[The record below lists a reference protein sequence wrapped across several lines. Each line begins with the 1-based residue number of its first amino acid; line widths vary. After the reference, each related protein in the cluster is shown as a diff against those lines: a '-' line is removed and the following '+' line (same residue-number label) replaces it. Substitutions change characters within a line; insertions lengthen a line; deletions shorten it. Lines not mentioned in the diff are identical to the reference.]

1 MKRPLSNLRPFGPIA
16 DGSYLQESSILEARQ
31 TCSPEIKLELAETGS
46 EVNDQVFDLTNESKF
61 EIHDVY
67 VGRNEGQIGTREPL
81 TTTVKIIA
89 DEKEVALEDLN
100 HMVNLFESKF
110 TVFESDIAASVE
122 VDSSKVEDPFEGGEF
137 IEEPTE
143 VDR

>member
-1 MKRPLSNLRPFGPIA
+1 MERPLSDFRPFGPIA
-16 DGSYLQESSILEARQ
+16 DGSYLQESGILEARQ
-31 TCSPEIKLELAETGS
+31 TCSPEIKIELAETGS
-46 EVNDQVFDLTNESKF
+46 EVNDQVFDLTNKAKF
-61 EIHDVY
+61 EIHDVF

-81 TTTVKIIA
+81 TTTVQIIA

-122 VDSSKVEDPFEGGEF
+122 VDSSKIEDPFEGGEF

>member
-1 MKRPLSNLRPFGPIA
+1 
-16 DGSYLQESSILEARQ
+16 LEARQ

-46 EVNDQVFDLTNESKF
+46 EVNDQVFDLTNEAKF
-61 EIHDVY
+61 EIHDVF

-81 TTTVKIIA
+81 TTTVQIIA

-100 HMVNLFESKF
+100 HMVNLFETKF

-122 VDSSKVEDPFEGGEF
+122 VNSSKVEDPFEGSEF
-137 IEEPTE
+137 IEESTE
-143 VDR
+143 VDG